1 MPNDGTMATVKSA
14 AQLERILVV
23 DDDPEGARQA
33 RTALLDEEREVR
45 IAHSA
50 REALT
55 LVHDEDFD
63 LIVLT
68 LEVRDLEG
76 PRILDVFSERAA
88 GVPLVALTRSPS
100 IPGAVDAVRRGA
112 TDYLAKPVHRRGL
125 IEAART
131 ALDTA
136 KTSRELQAARERVQ
150 DRYGFS
156 HLLTRSP
163 KMLQVFD
170 QVRAVAGTDA
180 TVLIRGETGTGKE
193 LISRAIHERSRRRER
208 PFISVNCG
216 AFTETLLESELFGHE
231 KGSFTGASARRSGV
245 FEMADGGTLFLD
257 ELGETSLSVQVNLL
271 RVLDEMSFRR
281 VGGHDLVRVDVRVL
295 AATNLDL
302 EHAVRRGD
310 FREDLFYRLDVFPI
324 ILPPLRDRR
333 EDIPL
338 LIRHFLDDASQ
349 EYGLQPPQIG
359 PEAMGAVL
367 EYQWP
372 GNVRQLR
379 ALCERWLIARS
390 GQRLE
395 KEHLPSEM
403 LGKTAVGQA
412 DPELRIDDRLP
423 LTENVKR
430 ASDRVERAY
439 FHALLTRHEGHLG
452 KTAESAGITRR
463 TLYTKM
469 KALDLDHADYRSGP
483 TPGRPRR

>member
-1 MPNDGTMATVKSA
+1 MHSGAPV
-14 AQLERILVV
+14 ERILVV

-33 RTALLDEEREVR
+33 RQALLDEEREVR
-45 IAHSA
+45 IAHTA

-55 LVHDEDFD
+55 LLHDEDFD
-63 LIVLT
+63 LVVLT
-68 LEVRDLEG
+68 LEIRDLAG
-76 PRILDVFSERAA
+76 PRILDVFSDRAA
-88 GVPLVALTRSPS
+88 GVPLVALTRSPT

-112 TDYLAKPVHRRGL
+112 ADYLGKPVHRRAL
-125 IEAART
+125 IEAARS
-131 ALDTA
+131 ALDLA

-163 KMLQVFD
+163 LMLRVFD
-170 QVRAVAGTDA
+170 QVRAVATTDA

-193 LISRAIHERSRRRER
+193 LISRAIHERSPRQDK

-231 KGSFTGASARRSGV
+231 KGSFTGASGRRSGV

-271 RVLDEMSFRR
+271 RVLEEMAFRR
-281 VGGHDLVRVDVRVL
+281 VGGHDMVRVDVRVL

-302 EHAVRRGD
+302 EDAVARGD

-349 EYGLQPPQIG
+349 DYGLEPPLIG
-359 PEAMGAVL
+359 PETMGTIL
-367 EYQWP
+367 EYHWP

-379 ALCERWLIARS
+379 ALCERWLIARA

-395 KEHLPSEM
+395 REHLPPEM
-403 LGKTAVGQA
+403 LGKSSVQR

-423 LTENVKR
+423 LSENTRRATER
-430 ASDRVERAY
+430 IERAY

-469 KALDLDHADYRSGP
+469 KALDLEHADYRSGP
-483 TPGRPRR
+483 TPGRPRS

>member
-1 MPNDGTMATVKSA
+1 
-14 AQLERILVV
+14 
-23 DDDPEGARQA
+23 
-33 RTALLDEEREVR
+33 
-45 IAHSA
+45 
-50 REALT
+50 
-55 LVHDEDFD
+55 
-63 LIVLT
+63 
-68 LEVRDLEG
+68 
-76 PRILDVFSERAA
+76 
-88 GVPLVALTRSPS
+88 
-100 IPGAVDAVRRGA
+100 
-112 TDYLAKPVHRRGL
+112 
-125 IEAART
+125 
-131 ALDTA
+131 
-136 KTSRELQAARERVQ
+136 
-150 DRYGFS
+150 
-156 HLLTRSP
+156 
-163 KMLQVFD
+163 
-170 QVRAVAGTDA
+170 
-180 TVLIRGETGTGKE
+180 
-193 LISRAIHERSRRRER
+193 
-208 PFISVNCG
+208 
-216 AFTETLLESELFGHE
+216 
-231 KGSFTGASARRSGV
+231 
-245 FEMADGGTLFLD
+245 MADGGTLFLD